1 MVEPPETTFVKKTET
16 WFTLIEI
23 HTIVKNR
30 KYAAKF
36 KTTEKFTIECEIT
49 GNTVQECI
57 DKTAKLLDFE
67 ITEKHYIIK

>member
-36 KTTEKFTIECEIT
+36 KTTVKFFIINYFKLFICLFLEASIT
-49 GNTVQECI
+49 S
-57 DKTAKLLDFE
+57 
-67 ITEKHYIIK
+67 